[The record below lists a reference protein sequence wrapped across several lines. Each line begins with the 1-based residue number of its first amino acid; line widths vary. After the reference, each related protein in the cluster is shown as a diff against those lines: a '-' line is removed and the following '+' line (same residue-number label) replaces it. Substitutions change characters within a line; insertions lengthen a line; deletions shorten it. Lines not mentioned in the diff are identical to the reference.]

1 MSNFLDLEP
10 EEQKPLE
17 PSPRSDLKH
26 LLSKVPMATAPTRLH
41 PEVSDKLAAVHG
53 FASREAVQP
62 AKMVGGRRQIRGVP
76 VEETRQ
82 LSIRMPLSLYNDF
95 LAYADREKMT
105 YNEAIRALLDK
116 N

>member
-10 EEQKPLE
+10 EEQE
-17 PSPRSDLKH
+17 SPTSPPRPDLKQMLIFFYVYWDH
-26 LLSKVPMATAPTRLH
+26 SVLH

-62 AKMVGGRRQIRGVP
+62 AKVVGGRRQVRGVA

-95 LAYADREKMT
+95 LAFADRERMT

-116 N
+116 S

>member
-10 EEQKPLE
+10 EEQE
-17 PSPRSDLKH
+17 SPTSPPRPDLKQM
-26 LLSKVPMATAPTRLH
+26 LSKVPVATAPTRLH

-53 FASREAVQP
+53 FASRESMQP
-62 AKMVGGRRQIRGVP
+62 AKVVGGRRQVRGVA

-95 LAYADREKMT
+95 LAFADRERMT

-116 N
+116 S